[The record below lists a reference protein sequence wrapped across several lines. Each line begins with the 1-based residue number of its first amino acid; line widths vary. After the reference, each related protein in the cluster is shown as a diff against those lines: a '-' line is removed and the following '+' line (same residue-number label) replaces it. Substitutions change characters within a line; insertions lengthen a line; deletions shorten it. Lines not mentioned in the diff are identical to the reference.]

1 MPIKRAWAGVFNRR
15 EGYLNAS
22 EYATMELAA
31 ICEALLDNG
40 VSEIVLNTIHI
51 MEYHKLPKP
60 VQVIHGLPRHDIF
73 TELLDESFDAGML
86 VGFHEMAGNRGEG
99 LLAALYSS
107 PPHYA
112 CL

>member
-1 MPIKRAWAGVFNRR
+1 MKIYIFADQEGVAGVFNRR

-60 VQVIHGLPRHDIF
+60 VRIIHGPAPSRHLHRTPR
-73 TELLDESFDAGML
+73 
-86 VGFHEMAGNRGEG
+86 
-99 LLAALYSS
+99 
-107 PPHYA
+107 
-112 CL
+112 